1 MNSSDECPQ
10 NFNQKGFDNMDSFI
24 GWIGGKKSLRDV
36 IISNF
41 PAEPPKRYVEVFGGA
56 GWVLFRKDKVSGQF
70 EVFND
75 IDSNLINLYRCIKY
89 HPEALAKEL
98 DYILT
103 SREIFYDYKNQ
114 LRTGGLTD
122 IQRAARYLYLVKIS
136 FGCKKESFSTRPKSV
151 DSALNKFNEVKDRLS
166 GVIIENQDFFSLIK
180 AYDSPDTLFYLDPP
194 YYGTEKYYQGSDGGF
209 DKSSHSRLK
218 ECIDNIKGKFL
229 LSYNDNEF
237 IRQLYSGYNI
247 EGLTRTNTLSTRCDI
262 NKNYKEILIKNY

>member
-1 MNSSDECPQ
+1 
-10 NFNQKGFDNMDSFI
+10 MDSFI
-24 GWIGGKKSLRDV
+24 GWIGGKKALRDV

-114 LRTGGLTD
+114 LQTCGLTD

-136 FGCKKESFSTRPKSV
+136 FGCKKETFATRPKRV
-151 DSALNKFNEVKDRLS
+151 DSAVDRFDEIQKRLL
-166 GVIIENQDFFSLIK
+166 GVLIENREFGEIIK
-180 AYDSPDTLFYLDPP
+180 LYDSQDTLFYLDPP
-194 YYGTEKYYQGSDGGF
+194 YHTTEKYYKGVDGVF
-209 DKSSHSRLK
+209 FCADDHMRLK
-218 ECIDNIKGKFL
+218 ECLDNIKGKFI

-237 IRQLYSGYNI
+237 IRKLYSNYNI
-247 EGLTRTNTLSTRCDI
+247 TGAIRNNTLASNSTNEKRF
-262 NKNYKEILIKNY
+262 KELIIKNYE